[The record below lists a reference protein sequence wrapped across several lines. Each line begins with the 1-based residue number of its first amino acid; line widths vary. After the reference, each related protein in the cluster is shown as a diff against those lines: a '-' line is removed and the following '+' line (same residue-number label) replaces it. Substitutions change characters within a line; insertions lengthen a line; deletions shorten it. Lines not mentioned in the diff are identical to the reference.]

1 MKKLFENWRR
11 YLGEKRFADYDAEKN
26 KWVEIPTSDIQHD
39 PDNIDLTDEFY
50 RLISNAYSQIGGH
63 FDFQKA
69 SDIPSDHDWWA
80 AIDTDDD
87 PDPDALR
94 IGKKKPDGYKLTAS
108 GHDGSRAAKLAYLD
122 KTADLLFT
130 DGYYAEMSKGIAHI
144 MITRHKVPHVNDPKK
159 VQKALGAEKPIT
171 WIGPHPE
178 GKYPG
183 YDGWYTRDIHGH
195 AGEMKIML
203 GTPK

>member
-1 MKKLFENWRR
+1 MKKLFENWRK
-11 YLGEKRFADYDAEKN
+11 YLDEKRFTDYDAEKN
-26 KWVEIPTSDIQHD
+26 KWVEIPASDIQHD
-39 PDNIDLTDEFY
+39 PENIDLTDEFF
-50 RLISNAYSQIGGH
+50 RLIDNAYSKIGGH

-94 IGKKKPDGYKLTAS
+94 IGKKKSSGYKLTAS
-108 GHDGSRAAKLAYLD
+108 GHDGSRAAKVAYLD
-122 KTADLLFT
+122 KTADLLFN
-130 DGYYAEMSKGIAHI
+130 DGYFAEMSDAIAHI
-144 MITRHKVPHVNDPKK
+144 MITRYDVPFVGDEEKVR
-159 VQKALGAEKPIT
+159 KALGKEIT

-183 YDGWYTRDIHGH
+183 FDGWYERKIGGKHLH
-195 AGEMKIML
+195 MKIML
-203 GTPK
+203 GKPK